1 MEHHRDNLVRLK
13 AQQNRQAAGICE
25 AVSLLS
31 SVVQTERIS
40 ADHQTGDCE
49 QDIEKINIRHTH
61 HLRFCILLRRL
72 HPVDLLAY
80 EMIIA
85 CT

>member
-40 ADHQTGDCE
+40 ADYQTGDCE
-49 QDIEKINIRHTH
+49 QDIEQLNI
-61 HLRFCILLRRL
+61 
-72 HPVDLLAY
+72 
-80 EMIIA
+80 
-85 CT
+85 

>member
-1 MEHHRDNLVRLK
+1 MLKYRQVGAAYRMEHHRDNLVRLK

-49 QDIEKINIRHTH
+49 QDIEQLNI
-61 HLRFCILLRRL
+61 
-72 HPVDLLAY
+72 
-80 EMIIA
+80 
-85 CT
+85 

>member
-1 MEHHRDNLVRLK
+1 MSSIGGTYHSCYLR
-13 AQQNRQAAGICE
+13 GGFF
-25 AVSLLS
+25 LS
-31 SVVQTERIS
+31 SVLKTERVN
-40 ADHQTGDCE
+40 ADQQPGDCE
-49 QDIEKINIRHTH
+49 QDIEKLNIRHTH

>member
-1 MEHHRDNLVRLK
+1 MSCNSTTGFLFCVYFCYSSPD
-13 AQQNRQAAGICE
+13 ICE
-25 AVSLLS
+25 AVFLS
-31 SVVQTERIS
+31 SVLKTERIN
-40 ADHQTGDCE
+40 ADQQPGDCE
-49 QDIEKINIRHTH
+49 QDIEKLNIRHTH